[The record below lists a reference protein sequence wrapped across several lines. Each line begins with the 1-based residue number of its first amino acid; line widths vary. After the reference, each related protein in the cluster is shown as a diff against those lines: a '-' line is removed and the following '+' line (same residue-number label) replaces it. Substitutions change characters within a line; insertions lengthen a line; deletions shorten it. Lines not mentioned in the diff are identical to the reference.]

1 MTCDG
6 CNGLGWIWMDPIQ
19 GHIHCRMCDGSGIA
33 PIIKTSPLNDEQREM
48 VDRYVGLRDWIN
60 DSIEFDF
67 RYDRAA
73 GWISENK

>member
-48 VDRYVGLRDWIN
+48 VDGYVSLRDWCAVSALFNLN
-60 DSIEFDF
+60 D
-67 RYDRAA
+67 DRVA
-73 GWISENK
+73 GWISENP